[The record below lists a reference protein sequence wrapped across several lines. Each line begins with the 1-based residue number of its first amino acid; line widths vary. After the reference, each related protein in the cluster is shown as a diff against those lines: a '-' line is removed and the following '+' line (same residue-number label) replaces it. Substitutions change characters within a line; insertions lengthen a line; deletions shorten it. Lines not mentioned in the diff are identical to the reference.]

1 MNLRLLLYLAASS
14 LLLYLTVW
22 SLSKIREVDAQQTPT
37 GPNSVNCINSRD
49 YIYGSAASQTCKWV
63 GQNETRR
70 EDLCR
75 DAEVAASCP
84 TSCGHCCENDD
95 DYTFLA
101 NSKSRMCSWLK
112 TERKKGKF
120 CDLYKSGGKVQDA
133 CAEACGQCFGK
144 ITLAPSPPTN
154 VPTTYSL
161 PYAGI

>member
-22 SLSKIREVDAQQTPT
+22 SLSKKREVDA
-37 GPNSVNCINSRD
+37 PNSVNCINSRD